1 MINLLLG
8 FEGRISR
15 MQFWIGMLITAA
27 IELIL
32 MFVFDVPY
40 FPAELKPASVRLIE
54 FAIQLVTIY
63 PTAAIV
69 VKRLHDR
76 NQPGF
81 YSIWLLGLIMLVAFT
96 NLFGLTDDPKNPNWL
111 DWILGLCTIVIGLA
125 FLFELG
131 FRRGT
136 AGENRFGPD
145 PLRGPAVGG
154 SGPERT

>member
-8 FEGRISR
+8 FDGRISR
-15 MQFWIGMLITAA
+15 MQFWIGMLIVAGV
-27 IELIL
+27 ELTL
-32 MFVFDVPY
+32 MLVFDVPY
-40 FPAELKPASVRLIE
+40 FPIEKKLLSVRLIE
-54 FAIQLVTIY
+54 FAIQIVTIY

-81 YSIWLLGLIMLVAFT
+81 YAVWLLGLIVLVALT
-96 NLFGLTDDPKNPNWL
+96 NLFGLTNNPKNPNWL
-111 DWILGLCTIVIGLA
+111 DWVLGLCTIVIGLA

-136 AGENRFGPD
+136 AGDNRFGPD
-145 PLRGPAVGG
+145 RA
-154 SGPERT
+154 

>member
-1 MINLLLG
+1 
-8 FEGRISR
+8 
-15 MQFWIGMLITAA
+15 
-27 IELIL
+27 
-32 MFVFDVPY
+32 
-40 FPAELKPASVRLIE
+40 
-54 FAIQLVTIY
+54 
-63 PTAAIV
+63 
-69 VKRLHDR
+69 
-76 NQPGF
+76 
-81 YSIWLLGLIMLVAFT
+81 MLVAFT